1 MPPQQRV
8 SGTSVGMFAIVVLI
22 WLLSL
27 VVVALPA
34 YGAARLAGWEPVTV
48 VILACAAWTASAILV
63 QVRPVEA
70 GLARLLYR
78 SLRRPRPAELARI
91 APTLER
97 VCRRAGTD
105 PGRYLLR
112 VEEKRQVNAFALGGH
127 VLAVTQVALELPDDM
142 LEAVLAHEVGHH
154 RHLHPLAIILG
165 WWYLLPFEAGDR
177 LLRGIR
183 RVTRW
188 LARTFTRLSD
198 RTGGVTGGRAVDG
211 ALGMAVLLVLLG
223 VLVVAGSVL
232 VVALGLLWLPLALLV
247 RLAKVLAAALSRAGE
262 HAADRHA
269 AELGYGAG
277 LVQVLLLFLQA
288 EQAAPVRG
296 AWRRCSAP
304 TLPAGPASTPSTR
317 RCIREYQRYIVEVAA
332 SSQEVMQRCD
342 DDTFRTDPATRS
354 TRRGRVTTG
363 PSATSGRR
371 AHRSRPC
378 RRALGPPGPGTG
390 GAGAAAATSGRRS
403 WPCSPSGRCTATR

>member
-34 YGAARLAGWEPVTV
+34 YGVAVLTGREPVTV
-48 VILACAAWTASAILV
+48 VILACAAWTASAALV
-63 QVRPVEA
+63 QIRPVEA
-70 GLARLLYR
+70 ALARLLYR

-91 APTLER
+91 APALER

-127 VLAVTQVALELPDDM
+127 MLAVTRVACELPDDM

-154 RHLHPLAIILG
+154 RQLHPLAIILG
-165 WWYLLPFEAGDR
+165 WWYLLPFEAGER
-177 LLRGIR
+177 LLRAIR
-183 RVTRW
+183 GVVRW
-188 LARTFTRLSD
+188 LARTFGRLSD
-198 RTGGVTGGRAVDG
+198 RTGGVSGGRAADG
-211 ALGMAVLLVLLG
+211 ALGMAVLLVVLG
-223 VLVVAGSVL
+223 VLVLAGSVL

-288 EQAAPVRG
+288 EQAAPRPRG
-296 AWRRCSAP
+296 MASLLRSHPSSRTRIDAINR
-304 TLPAGPASTPSTR
+304 TLH
-317 RCIREYQRYIVEVAA
+317 QRVSKIY
-332 SSQEVMQRCD
+332 R
-342 DDTFRTDPATRS
+342 
-354 TRRGRVTTG
+354 
-363 PSATSGRR
+363 
-371 AHRSRPC
+371 
-378 RRALGPPGPGTG
+378 
-390 GAGAAAATSGRRS
+390 
-403 WPCSPSGRCTATR
+403 

>member
-1 MPPQQRV
+1 MPPHQRV

-34 YGAARLAGWEPVTV
+34 YGGAVLAGWSPLPTV
-48 VILACAAWTASAILV
+48 AVACAAWTASAALIL
-63 QVRPVEA
+63 VRPVEA

-91 APTLER
+91 APALER

-127 VLAVTQVALELPDDM
+127 MLAVTRVACELPDDM

-154 RHLHPLAIILG
+154 RQLHPLAIILG

-177 LLRGIR
+177 LLRAIR
-183 RVTRW
+183 RVTSW
-188 LARTFTRLSD
+188 LARTFGRLSD
-198 RTGGVTGGRAVDG
+198 RTGGLAGGRAPDG
-211 ALGMAVLLVLLG
+211 ALGMLVLLAVLG
-223 VLVVAGSVL
+223 VLVLAGSVL
-232 VVALGLLWLPLALLV
+232 VVGLGLLWLPVALLV

-269 AELGYGAG
+269 AELGYGPG
-277 LVQVLLLFLQA
+277 LVQVLALFLQA
-288 EQAAPVRG
+288 EQAAPRPRG
-296 AWRRCSAP
+296 MAVLLRSHP
-304 TLPAGPASTPSTR
+304 
-317 RCIREYQRYIVEVAA
+317 
-332 SSQEVMQRCD
+332 SSQSRID
-342 DDTFRTDPATRS
+342 AIRRILS
-354 TRRGRVTTG
+354 T
-363 PSATSGRR
+363 S
-371 AHRSRPC
+371 
-378 RRALGPPGPGTG
+378 
-390 GAGAAAATSGRRS
+390 
-403 WPCSPSGRCTATR
+403 

>member
-1 MPPQQRV
+1 MPPQQPRAPSAPLHPARSRV

-34 YGAARLAGWEPVTV
+34 YGAAVLAGWEPVTV
-48 VILACAAWTASAILV
+48 AVVACAAWTASAALILA
-63 QVRPVEA
+63 RPVEDGVA
-70 GLARLLYR
+70 PLLYP
-78 SLRRPRPAELARI
+78 SLRLPRPAELARI
-91 APTLER
+91 TPALHR

-127 VLAVTQVALELPDDM
+127 VLAVTRMALELPDDM

-177 LLRGIR
+177 LLRAIR

-188 LARTFTRLSD
+188 LARIFHRLSD
-198 RTGGVTGGRAVDG
+198 RTGGLAGGRAPDG
-211 ALGMAVLLVLLG
+211 ALGMLVLLAVLG

-232 VVALGLLWLPLALLV
+232 VVGLGLLWLPLALLV
-247 RLAKVLAAALSRAGE
+247 RLARVLAAALSRAGE

-269 AELGYGAG
+269 AELGYGPG
-277 LVQVLLLFLQA
+277 LVQVLALFLQV
-288 EQAAPVRG
+288 EQAQPRPRG
-296 AWRRCSAP
+296 M
-304 TLPAGPASTPSTR
+304 
-317 RCIREYQRYIVEVAA
+317 AA
-332 SSQEVMQRCD
+332 LLRSHPSSQARID
-342 DDTFRTDPATRS
+342 AIRRTRLS
-354 TRRGRVTTG
+354 
-363 PSATSGRR
+363 
-371 AHRSRPC
+371 
-378 RRALGPPGPGTG
+378 
-390 GAGAAAATSGRRS
+390 
-403 WPCSPSGRCTATR
+403 

>member
-1 MPPQQRV
+1 MPPQQPRAPSAPLHPARSRV

-34 YGAARLAGWEPVTV
+34 YGAAVLAGWEPVTV
-48 VILACAAWTASAILV
+48 AVVACAAWTASATLIRA
-63 QVRPVEA
+63 RPVEA

-91 APTLER
+91 TPALHR

-127 VLAVTQVALELPDDM
+127 VLAVTRVALELPDDM

-177 LLRGIR
+177 LLRAIR

-188 LARTFTRLSD
+188 LARIFHRLSD
-198 RTGGVTGGRAVDG
+198 RTGGLAGGRAPDG
-211 ALGMAVLLVLLG
+211 ALGMLVLLAVLG

-232 VVALGLLWLPLALLV
+232 VVGLGLLWLPLALLV
-247 RLAKVLAAALSRAGE
+247 RLARVLAAALSRAGE

-269 AELGYGAG
+269 AELGYGPG
-277 LVQVLLLFLQA
+277 LVQVLALFLQV
-288 EQAAPVRG
+288 EQAQPRPRG
-296 AWRRCSAP
+296 M
-304 TLPAGPASTPSTR
+304 
-317 RCIREYQRYIVEVAA
+317 AA
-332 SSQEVMQRCD
+332 LLRSHPSSQARID
-342 DDTFRTDPATRS
+342 AIRRTRLS
-354 TRRGRVTTG
+354 
-363 PSATSGRR
+363 
-371 AHRSRPC
+371 
-378 RRALGPPGPGTG
+378 
-390 GAGAAAATSGRRS
+390 
-403 WPCSPSGRCTATR
+403 

>member
-1 MPPQQRV
+1 
-8 SGTSVGMFAIVVLI
+8 MFAIVVLI

-34 YGAARLAGWEPVTV
+34 YGAAVLAGWPPLPTV
-48 VILACAAWTASAILV
+48 AVACAAWTASAALIL
-63 QVRPVEA
+63 VRPVEA

-91 APTLER
+91 TPALHR

-127 VLAVTQVALELPDDM
+127 VLAVTRVALELPDDM

-177 LLRGIR
+177 LLRAIR

-188 LARTFTRLSD
+188 LARTFGRLND
-198 RTGGVTGGRAVDG
+198 RTGGLAGGRAPDG
-211 ALGMAVLLVLLG
+211 ALGMLVLLAVLG
-223 VLVVAGSVL
+223 VLVLAGSVL
-232 VVALGLLWLPLALLV
+232 VVALGLLWLPVALLV

-269 AELGYGAG
+269 AELGYGPG
-277 LVQVLLLFLQA
+277 LVQVLALFLQA
-288 EQAAPVRG
+288 EH
-296 AWRRCSAP
+296 SAP
-304 TLPAGPASTPSTR
+304 NPRGM
-317 RCIREYQRYIVEVAA
+317 AA
-332 SSQEVMQRCD
+332 LLRSHPSSQARID
-342 DDTFRTDPATRS
+342 AIRRTQVLS
-354 TRRGRVTTG
+354 
-363 PSATSGRR
+363 
-371 AHRSRPC
+371 
-378 RRALGPPGPGTG
+378 
-390 GAGAAAATSGRRS
+390 
-403 WPCSPSGRCTATR
+403 